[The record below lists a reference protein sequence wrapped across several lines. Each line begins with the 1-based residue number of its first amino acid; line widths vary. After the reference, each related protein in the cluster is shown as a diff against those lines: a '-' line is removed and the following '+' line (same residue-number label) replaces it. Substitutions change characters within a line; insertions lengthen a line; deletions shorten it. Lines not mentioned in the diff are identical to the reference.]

1 MIRNS
6 KSRLVGIL
14 YSSDPMTT
22 RDRPQQSRGIS
33 SQREHNPRDCQAT
46 PTNSNF
52 NSLIYGKESGSTA
65 KIEKTAKRLGL
76 FLSDFNLVRRYLGIT
91 LQPFLP
97 ECDFPLV
104 FSPPNP
110 VDSDREKKN
119 TRHRWKTVL
128 VSPYKCKAIDSL
140 VLHRLKNVDFDGRHL
155 PRFP

>member
-33 SQREHNPRDCQAT
+33 QHEHNPRDCQAT

-104 FSPPNP
+104 F
-110 VDSDREKKN
+110 
-119 TRHRWKTVL
+119 
-128 VSPYKCKAIDSL
+128 
-140 VLHRLKNVDFDGRHL
+140 RHL
-155 PRFP
+155 ILLILIVKRKTPDTGGRQFWCLHTNATRLTP